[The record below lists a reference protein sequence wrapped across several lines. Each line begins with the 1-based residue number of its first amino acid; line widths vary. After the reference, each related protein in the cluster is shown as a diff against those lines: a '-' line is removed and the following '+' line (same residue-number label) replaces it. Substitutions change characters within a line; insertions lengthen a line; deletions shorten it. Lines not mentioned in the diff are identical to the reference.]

1 MRPDAQATSTAQ
13 LARSASRPHIAEWFG
28 HRVFPVVATGDSP
41 ISDQRAHRCPFLTQ
55 TLKTSTG
62 CVKAA
67 NSCGVCTI
75 SATSNGSRQDW
86 LVCPYRA
93 LDDGLLADM
102 VKRLYSIPA
111 LDPVLIRPVVV
122 LSGPAGMAEIRRAL
136 SNGERVFIYFQDKLG
151 GEIGLSRTAASPELS
166 FDITIVELIA
176 NHAEPPLP
184 DFDEQDFR
192 IGKYGVIEL
201 QTTDTHGSYKHAV
214 TALTSALDLHGD
226 RFHQMLAENPEWAG
240 RRIEGPNISNVF
252 KRTFYQ
258 IAFKFQVTRRDT
270 STGCALAL
278 PQPVWDSWQPF
289 LGAPDLHEQADGT
302 FRLLD
307 DYTAKLTNWI
317 YVFDID
323 TDPGLAGHPAPIRV
337 SLVIGTD
344 AATLSRAALRSRPG
358 KSRPSRRRSR
368 CRRRGHRAPPQ
379 PLPSD
384 HQLTNPASANG
395 QSAHG
400 RPLPSLRAQP

>member
-1 MRPDAQATSTAQ
+1 MRWSSLSAQPE
-13 LARSASRPHIAEWFG
+13 RSASRPHVAEWFG
-28 HRVFPVVATGDSP
+28 HRVFPVVDTGDSAA
-41 ISDQRAHRCPFLTQ
+41 SDQQSGRCPFLTQ
-55 TLKTSTG
+55 TLKASTG

-67 NSCGVCTI
+67 NSRGVCTI
-75 SATSNGSRQDW
+75 SAASNGSRQDW

-102 VKRLYSIPA
+102 VKRLYDIPA
-111 LDPVLIRPVVV
+111 LGLVLIRPVVV
-122 LSGPAGMAEIRRAL
+122 LGDEAVRTGIRRAFRD
-136 SNGERVFIYFQDKLG
+136 GERVFIYFQDKLG

-166 FDITIVELIA
+166 FDITIAELLA
-176 NHAEPPLP
+176 DHAEPRSP
-184 DFDEQDFR
+184 DLGQQSFR
-192 IGKYGVIEL
+192 LGKYGVIEL

-226 RFHQMLAENPEWAG
+226 RFHQMLAENPESAG

-307 DYTAKLTNWI
+307 DHTANPTNWI

-323 TDPGLAGHPAPIRV
+323 NHPGPAGQPAPIRV

-344 AATLSRAALRSRPG
+344 AATLSRAAFEVAPARAVRHDGEIDVVADTIARRLSRY
-358 KSRPSRRRSR
+358 
-368 CRRRGHRAPPQ
+368 
-379 PLPSD
+379 LPI
-384 HQLTNPASANG
+384 TG
-395 QSAHG
+395 
-400 RPLPSLRAQP
+400 

>member
-1 MRPDAQATSTAQ
+1 
-13 LARSASRPHIAEWFG
+13 
-28 HRVFPVVATGDSP
+28 
-41 ISDQRAHRCPFLTQ
+41 
-55 TLKTSTG
+55 
-62 CVKAA
+62 VKAA
-67 NSCGVCTI
+67 NSRGVCTI

-111 LDPVLIRPVVV
+111 LDLVLIRPVVV
-122 LSGPAGMAEIRRAL
+122 LGEEEVKTEIRQAFRD
-136 SNGERVFIYFQDKLG
+136 GERVFIYFQDKLG
-151 GEIGLSRTAASPELS
+151 GEIGLSRTSASPELS
-166 FDITIVELIA
+166 FDITVVELLA
-176 NHAEPPLP
+176 DQAELRLP
-184 DFDEQDFR
+184 DLDQQGFR
-192 IGKYGVIEL
+192 LGKYGVIEL

-270 STGCALAL
+270 SAGCALAL

-307 DYTAKLTNWI
+307 DHTANPTNWI
-317 YVFDID
+317 YVFNID
-323 TDPGLAGHPAPIRV
+323 NHPGPASQPAPIRV

-344 AATLSRAALRSRPG
+344 AATLSRAAFEVAPARAVRHDEGIDVVAGAIARRLSRY
-358 KSRPSRRRSR
+358 
-368 CRRRGHRAPPQ
+368 
-379 PLPSD
+379 LPII
-384 HQLTNPASANG
+384 G
-395 QSAHG
+395 
-400 RPLPSLRAQP
+400 

>member
-1 MRPDAQATSTAQ
+1 MKPDAPVTPSAQAE
-13 LARSASRPHIAEWFG
+13 RPVSRPHIAEWFG
-28 HRVFPVVATGDSP
+28 HRVFPVVATGDGAA
-41 ISDQRAHRCPFLTQ
+41 SDQQSHRCPFLSQ
-55 TLKTSTG
+55 TLQASTG
-62 CVKAA
+62 CVKAI
-67 NSCGVCTI
+67 NSRGVCTI

-102 VKRLYSIPA
+102 IKRLYSIPA
-111 LDPVLIRPVVV
+111 LDLVLIRPVVV
-122 LSGPAGMAEIRRAL
+122 LGDESVRAEMRRAF

-166 FDITIVELIA
+166 FDITVVELLA
-176 NHAEPPLP
+176 NQAEPGLP
-184 DFDEQDFR
+184 DPGQQGFR
-192 IGKYGVIEL
+192 LGKYGVIEL

-240 RRIEGPNISNVF
+240 RSIEGPNISNVF

-258 IAFKFQVTRRDT
+258 IAFKFQITRRDT

-278 PQPVWDSWQPF
+278 PRPVWDSWQPF

-307 DYTAKLTNWI
+307 DHTANPTNWI

-323 TDPGLAGHPAPIRV
+323 TDPGLASQPAPIRV

-344 AATLSRAALRSRPG
+344 AATLSRAAFEVAPARAIRHDGEIDVVAETIARRLSRY
-358 KSRPSRRRSR
+358 
-368 CRRRGHRAPPQ
+368 
-379 PLPSD
+379 LPI
-384 HQLTNPASANG
+384 TA
-395 QSAHG
+395 
-400 RPLPSLRAQP
+400 